1 MSPASRASTWSRV
14 TISDNVSSTAGRC
27 WVTVRIHVPSTVN
40 AEIAV
45 NPIRSVPAVPRA
57 ALRAVIGAA
66 SARLSMRRASGRN
79 ASPAG
84 VNSTLRGVLT
94 SSSTSRARSS
104 FCTWRDS
111 GGCVIRSRAAA
122 RPKLPSSAT
131 ATNPRSCSSVKDMS
145 RRYRKM
151 RCWT

>member
-1 MSPASRASTWSRV
+1 MSPASSASTWSRD
-14 TISDNVSSTAGRC
+14 TISVSVSSTDGRC
-27 WVTVRIHVPSTVN
+27 WAIVRIHVPSTVS

-66 SARLSMRRASGRN
+66 AARLSMRLASGRN

-84 VNSTLRGVLT
+84 VSRTARGVLT
-94 SSSTSRARSS
+94 SSSTSSARSS

-111 GGCVIRSRAAA
+111 GGCVMRRRAAA

-131 ATNPRSCSSVKDMS
+131 ATNPRSCSSVNDMLE
-145 RRYRKM
+145 RYRKM
-151 RCWT
+151 RSWT